1 MSIQIKGLTKR
12 FNDIVLFQR
21 WNAIIKENGVTCI
34 MGPSGTGK
42 TTLLHIMMGLK
53 KADAGTIEGI
63 GEKKMT
69 CVFQE
74 DRLCEGIDAIQNVL
88 LVCDNTVN
96 HIHVKEEFSKV
107 GLTDYE
113 DKPASE
119 LSGGMK
125 RRVAIVRA
133 LLPMSDIVFLD
144 EPFKGL
150 DEELKKRVIH
160 YVKEEVIGKTV
171 ILVTHDKEEAEA
183 LSAEYLYL

>member
-1 MSIQIKGLTKR
+1 MPILIKELSKS
-12 FNDIVLFQR
+12 FNDNAIYHN
-21 WNAIIKENGVTCI
+21 WNATIKEDRVTCI
-34 MGPSGTGK
+34 MGPSGSGK
-42 TTLLHIMMGLK
+42 TTLLDIMMGLQ
-53 KADAGTIEGI
+53 KADSGTIEGME
-63 GEKKMT
+63 GKKMA

-74 DRLCEGIDAIQNVL
+74 DCLCEGIDAVQNVL

-96 HIHVKEEFSKV
+96 HLHVEEEFARV
-107 GLTDYE
+107 DLTDYE
-113 DKPASE
+113 GKPTSD

-133 LLPMSDIVFLD
+133 MLPKSDIVFLD

-150 DEELKKRVIH
+150 DEELKKRVIN
-160 YVKEEVIGKTV
+160 YVKEKVVGKTV

>member
-1 MSIQIKGLTKR
+1 MPIQIKELSKS
-12 FNDIVLFQR
+12 FNHIVLYLK

-34 MGPSGTGK
+34 MGPSGSGK
-42 TTLLHIMMGLK
+42 TTLLHIMMGLMR
-53 KADAGTIEGI
+53 ADAGMIEGMK
-63 GEKKMT
+63 GKKMT
-69 CVFQE
+69 AVFQE

-88 LVCDNTVN
+88 LVCDNTVKHN
-96 HIHVKEEFSKV
+96 QVVEEFIKV

-113 DKPASE
+113 DKPAAE

-133 LLPMSDIVFLD
+133 LLPKSEIVFLD

-150 DEELKKRVIH
+150 DEELKKQVIN
-160 YVKEEVIGKTV
+160 YVKDKIVGKTV

>member
-1 MSIQIKGLTKR
+1 MPILIKELSKR
-12 FNDIVLFQR
+12 FNDIVLYQN
-21 WNAIIKENGVTCI
+21 WNAIVKENGVTCI
-34 MGPSGTGK
+34 MGPSGSGK

-53 KADAGTIEGI
+53 KADTGTIEGME
-63 GEKKMT
+63 GKKMT

-88 LVCDNTVN
+88 LVCDNTIN
-96 HIHVKEEFSKV
+96 HLHVEEEFTKV

-113 DKPASE
+113 NKPASE

-133 LLPMSDIVFLD
+133 LLPKSDIVFLD

-150 DEELKKRVIH
+150 DEKLKKRVIN
-160 YVKEEVIGKTV
+160 YVKEKVVGKTV
-171 ILVTHDKEEAEA
+171 ILVTHDKDEAEA